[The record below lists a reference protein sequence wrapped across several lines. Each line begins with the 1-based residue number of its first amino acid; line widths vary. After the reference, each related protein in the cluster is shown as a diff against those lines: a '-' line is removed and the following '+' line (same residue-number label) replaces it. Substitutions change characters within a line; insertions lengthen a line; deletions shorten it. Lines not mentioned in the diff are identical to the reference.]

1 MKKLKEGSVR
11 VDMIDV
17 DYESFSDMSF
27 FEKYVPDGCE
37 LVQVQICYEVGMYDE
52 PDEVWF
58 SIEWKEKE

>member
-1 MKKLKEGSVR
+1 MKKLKVGYVR

-17 DYESFSDMSF
+17 QYESFSDMSF
-27 FEKYVPDGCE
+27 FEKYVPENCQ
-37 LVQVQICYEVGMYDE
+37 LVQVQICYEVGMYYE